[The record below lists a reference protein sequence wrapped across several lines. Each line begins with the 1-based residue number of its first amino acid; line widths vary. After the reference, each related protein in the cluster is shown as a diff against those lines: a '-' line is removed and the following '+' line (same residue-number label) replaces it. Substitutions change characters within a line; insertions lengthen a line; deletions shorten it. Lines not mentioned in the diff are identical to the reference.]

1 MTPRFTLQ
9 TTTTI
14 KGYPMTF
21 MTIFLQMLTLCIPIV
36 GGIVAARAGFLDQK
50 MNTALTRLVMNI
62 TLPCMVV
69 ASVGA
74 NETLPETP
82 VLLTL
87 LAASIV
93 GYAIVAI
100 IAFMVTALMR
110 TPATERSAWLMPAR

>member
-1 MTPRFTLQ
+1 
-9 TTTTI
+9 
-14 KGYPMTF
+14 MTF

-87 LAASIV
+87 LAASII
-93 GYAIVAI
+93 GYAIAAASRAAAVRRAKVPNSMR
-100 IAFMVTALMR
+100 ASMPPGSVRDPERAATQERTAS
-110 TPATERSAWLMPAR
+110 T